1 MSRADSRLRDRAEAP
16 STRVRRFKVEGGLL
30 LLDQSSDTLFAYND
44 VARCIWELIEAGRSE
59 AEIIAAVAGQWGIPA
74 SRAQDDLRSIVAL
87 WRAQGLLAA
96 DGGKPPHRPS
106 AAAAAAIAAP
116 SASSAEWTCTIRGT
130 AIAFTIAAELLAPVR
145 ALFSHLATPGVLPQS
160 RMTIASTPS
169 GEFVLVEDGRERL
182 RTDDAA
188 LAIGAL
194 HVAVLERIRP
204 GLQWFALLHGA
215 ALARQGHGLALVGAS
230 GSGKSTLAASL
241 MGAGFD
247 YLADDLVALSS
258 PNAAIVPWPLPLSL
272 KPGSMDILISRY
284 PELARARRYRTKGVE
299 ARLLI
304 PAPDAWDAEPIRLK
318 TLVFPCFTE
327 GAAPVLRRLST
338 FEALER
344 LLTDRI
350 WLGDPI
356 TEDRVTAFLAWL
368 DDTTAYAVSYGKISD
383 AEQLIQSVVP

>member
-1 MSRADSRLRDRAEAP
+1 MSRAEFRDQAESP
-16 STRVRRFKVEGGLL
+16 STSVRRFKVEGGLL
-30 LLDQSSDTLFAYND
+30 LLDQSSNTLFAYND
-44 VARCIWELIEAGRSE
+44 IARCIWELIEAGRSE
-59 AEIIAAVAGQWGIPA
+59 AEIVAAIAGQWGIPV
-74 SRAQDDLRSIVAL
+74 SLAQDDLRSIAAL

-96 DGGKPPHRPS
+96 DGDKPPHRLS
-106 AAAAAAIAAP
+106 AAGAAAIAAP
-116 SASSAEWTCTIRGT
+116 SASPVEWTCTIRDT
-130 AIAFTIAAELLAPVR
+130 AIAFTIAAELLARVR
-145 ALFSHLATPGVLPQS
+145 VLFSHLETPGVLPQS

-169 GEFVLVEDGRERL
+169 GEFVLVQDGRERL
-182 RTDDAA
+182 RTDDPA

-204 GLQWFALLHGA
+204 GLRWFALLHGA

-230 GSGKSTLAASL
+230 GSGKSTLAACL

-272 KPGSMDILISRY
+272 KPGSVDILISRY
-284 PELARARRYRTKGVE
+284 PELARATCYRTKDVE
-299 ARLLI
+299 ARLLL
-304 PAPDAWDAEPIRLK
+304 PSPEAWDAEPTRLK

-327 GAAPVLRRLST
+327 GAAPALRRIST

-356 TEDRVTAFLAWL
+356 TEERVTAFLAWL
-368 DDTTAYAVSYGKISD
+368 DDTTAYLVSYGKTAD
-383 AEQLIQSVVP
+383 AQRLIQSVVP